1 MARERNTE
9 VCGYHRRQEDAS
21 KNKIALSDSVAWVLA
36 AGFPNPRNRRVQGIE
51 AKLRKYAG
59 RLPKKQTKA
68 KLLRW
73 NTRTNYAKAF
83 LQQYALLHS
92 QKSPS
97 CTTL

>member
-1 MARERNTE
+1 VVIVEGKKKPTIKYRLPLIGGCCRT
-9 VCGYHRRQEDAS
+9 
-21 KNKIALSDSVAWVLA
+21 AWVLA
-36 AGFPNPRNRRVQGIE
+36 AGFPNLRNSRVQGIE